1 VCLPILEKFSK
12 LKLNID
18 FGLGYSPER
27 INPGDK
33 KHRLPNINKVVS
45 GSSAFIT
52 EKIFFLYKKII
63 RAKVIRA
70 SSIKIAEAAKVIENT
85 QRDVN
90 IALINEFQM
99 IFDNM
104 NIRSKD
110 VFDIART
117 KWNFLDFR
125 PGLVGGHCIG
135 VDPYYL
141 SYKSKKMGYNPML
154 ITAGRKINDQ
164 MHKHLNKKI
173 INILKIEKELN
184 LRKVNILFL
193 GLTFKENCPDIRN
206 SRIFH
211 MIEDLTK
218 RGISVEAFD
227 PIAAIDF
234 ATQEKIEK
242 KYNFKIIA
250 KPKKNLY
257 TMIILMVP
265 HNEFKSIGRKQ
276 ILSYLKKEKLFLDYK
291 NLFAFKNENYF
302 I

>member
-1 VCLPILEKFSK
+1 
-12 LKLNID
+12 
-18 FGLGYSPER
+18 
-27 INPGDK
+27 
-33 KHRLPNINKVVS
+33 
-45 GSSAFIT
+45 
-52 EKIFFLYKKII
+52 
-63 RAKVIRA
+63 
-70 SSIKIAEAAKVIENT
+70 
-85 QRDVN
+85 
-90 IALINEFQM
+90 
-99 IFDNM
+99 
-104 NIRSKD
+104 
-110 VFDIART
+110 
-117 KWNFLDFR
+117 
-125 PGLVGGHCIG
+125 
-135 VDPYYL
+135 
-141 SYKSKKMGYNPML
+141 
-154 ITAGRKINDQ
+154 
-164 MHKHLNKKI
+164 
-173 INILKIEKELN
+173 
-184 LRKVNILFL
+184 
-193 GLTFKENCPDIRN
+193 
-206 SRIFH
+206 